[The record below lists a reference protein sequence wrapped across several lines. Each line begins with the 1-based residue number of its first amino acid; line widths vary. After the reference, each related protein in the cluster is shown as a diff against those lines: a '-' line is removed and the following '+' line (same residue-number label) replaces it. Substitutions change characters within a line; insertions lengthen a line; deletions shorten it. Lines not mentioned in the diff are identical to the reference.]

1 MSNVYCDRFKFKT
14 SQVDGCDGVY
24 LDLGGGT
31 PSDDHLRAAGWHVW
45 RGTLH
50 SGCYAEVRLCRR
62 CTGSTRPV
70 VPQVLDGQQELFEIE
85 QAEPSHRMP

>member
-1 MSNVYCDRFKFKT
+1 MTSVYCDRYDPKPY
-14 SQVDGCDGVY
+14 DGCHGVFF
-24 LDLGGGT
+24 DVGAGT
-31 PSDDHLRAAGWHVW
+31 PSDDQLRARGWHVW

-50 SGCYAEVRLCRR
+50 SGFYSEVHLCPR

>member
-1 MSNVYCDRFKFKT
+1 MSNVYCDRNG
-14 SQVDGCDGVY
+14 QRAGDCQGVY

-31 PSDDHLRAAGWHVW
+31 PTDDQLRARGWHVW

-50 SGCYAEVRLCRR
+50 SGFYATVYLCDR

-70 VPQVLDGQQELFEIE
+70 VPKVLDGQQELFEIE
-85 QAEPSHRMP
+85 EVEPSHRMP